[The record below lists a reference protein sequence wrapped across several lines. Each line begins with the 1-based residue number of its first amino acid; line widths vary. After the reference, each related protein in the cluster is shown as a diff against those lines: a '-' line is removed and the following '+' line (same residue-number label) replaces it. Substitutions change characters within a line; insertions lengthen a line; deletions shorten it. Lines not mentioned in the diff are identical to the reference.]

1 MIFNWVLI
9 KKLAVGTAPRNK
21 EDMIKLSQN
30 NIISILSL
38 CSEEEVKPPEDIELK
53 FNCKRI
59 ILPDHSY
66 GRNPT
71 VEELEKTLFL
81 LKELLEN
88 PPVFVHCVAS
98 IERSPLV
105 CLGWLVKYNRL
116 NPQEAMQYLMDIHP
130 STNPLPGQFN
140 LLSKI

>member
-1 MIFNWVLI
+1 MILNWVLI
-9 KKLAVGTAPRNK
+9 NKLAVGTAPRNK
-21 EDMIKLSQN
+21 EDMIKLNQN

-38 CSEEEVKPPEDIELK
+38 CSEKEVKPPDDIDLK

-71 VEELEKTLFL
+71 VEELEKALFI

-98 IERSPLV
+98 IERSP
-105 CLGWLVKYNRL
+105 
-116 NPQEAMQYLMDIHP
+116 
-130 STNPLPGQFN
+130 
-140 LLSKI
+140 

>member
-1 MIFNWVLI
+1 MILNWVLI
-9 KKLAVGTAPRNK
+9 NKLAVGTAPRNK
-21 EDMIKLSQN
+21 EDMIKLNQN

-38 CSEEEVKPPEDIELK
+38 CSEKEVKPPDDIDLK

-71 VEELEKTLFL
+71 VEELEKALFIL
-81 LKELLEN
+81 EELLEN

-105 CLGWLVKYNRL
+105 CMGWLVKYSRL
-116 NPQEAMQYLMDIHP
+116 SPQEAIQYLMGIHP
-130 STNPLPGQFN
+130 STNPLPGQFD
-140 LLSKI
+140 LLTKI

>member
-1 MIFNWVLI
+1 MILNWVLI
-9 KKLAVGTAPRNK
+9 NKLAVGTAPRNK
-21 EDMIKLSQN
+21 EDMIKLNQN

-38 CSEEEVKPPEDIELK
+38 CSEKEVKPPDDIDLK

-71 VEELEKTLFL
+71 VQELEKTLFL
-81 LKELLEN
+81 LKELLEK
-88 PPVFVHCVAS
+88 PPVFLHCVAS

-105 CLGWLVKYNRL
+105 CLAWLVKYNKL
-116 NPQEAMQYLMDIHP
+116 SPQEALQYLMGIHP